1 MIYEC
6 LKCECNKRL
15 ELLYKTKHKWLV
27 SEANK
32 LTKNYDTAQDL
43 VQELYEYL
51 TKKCNPSI
59 FWGDSYNIFYC
70 NKFLHSRFINQNK
83 KDKINFSL
91 SPANENIPEEEY
103 DLENDLKFQKAH
115 DEIIHSLKKLQTTK
129 MWPKAK
135 IFELYWMSDDT
146 LEETSKK
153 IGISKSTTFIA
164 VKDMRKWLKNNI
176 QNPFDNGEETKKDN
190 G

>member
-1 MIYEC
+1 MIYKC
-6 LKCECNKRL
+6 LECECNKRL
-15 ELLYKTKHKWLV
+15 EILYKTKHRWLV

-32 LTKNYDTAQDL
+32 WTKNWDSAEDL

-51 TKKCNPSI
+51 VKKCNQNI
-59 FWGDSYNIFYC
+59 FWGDSYNIYYC
-70 NKFLHSRFINQNK
+70 NKFIHSRFINKVK
-83 KDKINFSL
+83 KDKPNYSINSVV
-91 SPANENIPEEEY
+91 ENIEYEEY
-103 DLENDLKFQKAH
+103 DLEKDLRFQKAH
-115 DEIIHSLKKLQTTK
+115 DEIIDSLKKLQTTK

-164 VKDMRKWLKNNI
+164 VKEIRKWLRVNI
-176 QNPFDNGEETKKDN
+176 DNPFQLEDTNQKTIQ
-190 G
+190 